1 MTHKQRKAHGRATLA
16 RWYVKYLII
25 RKGFLP
31 NDISDKDVE
40 EYRQQLIRKRD
51 AKKIQRNICR
61 PTLENKSWQVI
72 KRL

>member
-16 RWYVKYLII
+16 RWYIKYLII

-40 EYRQQLIRKRD
+40 EYRQQLIKKRNANSFRRKLC
-51 AKKIQRNICR
+51 KVSV
-61 PTLENKSWQVI
+61 L
-72 KRL
+72 